1 MTESSVSP
9 SISPAVPDVVRRIR
23 VLVADDHPLIRDG
36 LVRAL
41 RADGRFEVVGE
52 AADGWA
58 AIALAEELIPECAVL
73 DVRMPRI
80 DGLEAMVRILEHDP
94 GIRVVLLSAF
104 SDELVIRSAVRAGAA
119 AYLTKDTD
127 RAAICEA
134 IVQAV
139 NGRRSA

>member
-1 MTESSVSP
+1 MVADAPDVDAAPMSVSSSP
-9 SISPAVPDVVRRIR
+9 SSIR
-23 VLVADDHPLIRDG
+23 VLVADDHPLIREG

-41 RADGRFEVVGE
+41 RGDSRFDVVGE
-52 AADGWA
+52 ASDGWA
-58 AIALAEELIPECAVL
+58 AVALAGELVPDCAVL

-80 DGLEAMVRILEHDP
+80 DGLEAMVRILERDP

-134 IVQAV
+134 IARAA
-139 NGRRSA
+139 GG

>member
-1 MTESSVSP
+1 M
-9 SISPAVPDVVRRIR
+9 PDQPIRI
-23 VLVADDHPLIRDG
+23 LVADDHPLVRDG

-41 RADGRFEVVGE
+41 RADGRFDVIGE
-52 AADGWA
+52 ASDGWA
-58 AIALAEELIPECAVL
+58 AVALAKELVPDCAVL

-80 DGLEAMVRILEHDP
+80 DGLEAMVRIRERDP
-94 GIRVVLLSAF
+94 GVRVVLLSAF

-134 IVQAV
+134 IAQAV
-139 NGRRSA
+139 AD

>member
-1 MTESSVSP
+1 MASSMPPAGMSP
-9 SISPAVPDVVRRIR
+9 LASIR

-41 RADGRFEVVGE
+41 RADGRFDVVGE

-134 IVQAV
+134 IAQAV